1 MKKIIIY
8 YGPKNEF
15 EKILPSDNR
24 KTLSE
29 FISKDD
35 AKRREFS
42 FDKSQLNKDNEDTE
56 DFEYIE
62 NIIAY
67 SESYA
72 GITEGAIQ
80 RFSDLFEMYQI
91 DNLYLQNPP
100 LQIQTRLE
108 QTFYSIIHKEYY
120 DYNAINV
127 NHLKELNRTFSDK
140 IIGQES
146 VKRKLLTSFYPLVKG
161 TNDKRPVVLLFYGPS
176 GVGKT
181 ETAKFISN
189 LLRQELFRR
198 QFSMYHSNEFA
209 DYMFGGNHFQNS
221 FAKELLERKSN
232 VILLDE
238 FDKAAPV
245 FYSAFYQLFDEG
257 IFEDKNYKVKVENAI
272 IICTSNYLNL
282 EDIRKHLGDPIYY
295 RIGNFI
301 EYKPLTQQAKID
313 IIKLLMSTKYNK
325 LNNDEKL
332 LIDTSDL
339 ENLLIKN
346 LKILKNVRHISTLI
360 DDYLYSNLVMKLID
374 T

>member
-8 YGPKNEF
+8 YGPKSEF
-15 EKILPSDNR
+15 EKILPADNR

-42 FDKSQLNKDNEDTE
+42 FNKSQVDQDCEDGE
-56 DFEYIE
+56 EFEYIE

-108 QTFYSIIHKEYY
+108 QTFSSIIDKKYYEY
-120 DYNAINV
+120 NSISISN
-127 NHLKELNRTFSDK
+127 LKKLNSTFSDK
-140 IIGQES
+140 IIGQEH
-146 VKRKLLTSFYPLVKG
+146 VQRKLLTSFYPLVKG
-161 TNDKRPVVLLFYGPS
+161 TNDKKPVVLLFYGPS

-181 ETAKFISN
+181 ETAKFISD
-189 LLRQELFRR
+189 LLGQKLFRR

-257 IFEDKNYKVKVENAI
+257 IFEDKNYKVIVENAI

-301 EYKPLTQQAKID
+301 EYRPLTAQAKID
-313 IIKLLMSTKYNK
+313 IIKLLISTKYEK
-325 LNNDEKL
+325 LNQDEKPC
-332 LIDTSDL
+332 IDINNL

-346 LKILKNVRHISTLI
+346 LNRLKNVRQISTLI
-360 DDYLYSNLVMKLID
+360 DDYLYQTLVMKLID
-374 T
+374 M